1 MLRTVR
7 STACKRMEKGAHPGA
22 ACGDTNHQH
31 SLTPPSSTHV
41 SVVRDLRAQVPG
53 RVFGHIPQEDVLRL
67 RAADCVVPG
76 CGEGGVGRGF
86 GVLRGAQGKCNF
98 RFLMRRTGRGHALFF
113 SAPCALCAHGTRT
126 PGGTRCG
133 PKAAMYPMPARQTAP
148 PPPSHVRN
156 HTNSAPPTHHICLFW
171 LESTS
176 VPKSLA
182 SGAGYRW

>member
-7 STACKRMEKGAHPGA
+7 STACKRMEKSAHPGA

-98 RFLMRRTGRGHALFF
+98 RFLMRCTGRGRAISSPHPAPYVRTVLVHQGAQGADQRQPCTPCPHAKQPL
-113 SAPCALCAHGTRT
+113 
-126 PGGTRCG
+126 
-133 PKAAMYPMPARQTAP
+133 

-171 LESTS
+171 LEFTS